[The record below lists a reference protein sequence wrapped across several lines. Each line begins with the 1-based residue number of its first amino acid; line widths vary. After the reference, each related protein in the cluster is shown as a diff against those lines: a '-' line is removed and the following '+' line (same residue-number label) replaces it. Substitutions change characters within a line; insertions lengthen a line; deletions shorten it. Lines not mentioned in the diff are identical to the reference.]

1 MSASNDSEEKERQE
15 EFKKAE
21 SYREAYNSK
30 LFLKVYKRNENAFEV
45 KFPKSSYD
53 KIIQLYGPEEKIAP
67 LSFVLFANPFEVQT
81 IRYSSHNV
89 NVRTSVQINSIL
101 SLLNNY
107 YVYPKSYEQ
116 LDEMEK
122 LKLAPKLKSKYINDI
137 AIKMGISFSEMINYI
152 SLQMTEIDFRETMK
166 TVVSYKIYQ
175 LVFNLIHLLKA
186 KFPNGNNLE
195 IAFYSFRKLAKM
207 IGIEHEKC
215 IPYLE
220 MFTLE
225 NTTRDAI
232 NKERHIL
239 YEKVHTREL
248 KESINDKIKDQH
260 IDLYAGINSCDRIPK
275 PDPLI
280 LEPFREEASNLLL
293 SIIEEKERKEREERE
308 RIERERL
315 EKERQE
321 REEKERLEREEKERQ
336 EQEEKERLE
345 KEEKERQEREE
356 KERLEREEKERQE
369 QEEKERLEREEKERQ
384 EREEKERLEREEKER
399 QEQEEKERLER
410 EEKERQ
416 EREEK
421 ERLEREEK
429 ERQEQEE
436 KERLEREEKERQ
448 EREEKERLEREEKER
463 QEQEEK
469 ERLER
474 EEKERQ
480 EREEKERLEREE
492 KERQE
497 QEEKERLGREEK
509 ERQEREE
516 RERLEREEKERQE
529 REERERLERE
539 ERERQ
544 EKEKEPEPVVIEMND
559 KPENDENMA
568 IKSEVKVLRGKRKG
582 SKTNQNKSN
591 NDFSI
596 RRRAETILKKKQ
608 FKIRRAVFVKVE
620 K

>member
-1 MSASNDSEEKERQE
+1 MSVSNDSEEKERQE
-15 EFKKAE
+15 EFQKAE
-21 SYREAYNSK
+21 AYKEAYNSK
-30 LFLKVYKRNENAFEV
+30 LFLKVYKRNENAFDL

-89 NVRTSVQINSIL
+89 NVRTSVQINSML

-107 YVYPKSYEQ
+107 YVYPKSYDQ

-195 IAFYSFRKLAKM
+195 IAFYSFRKFAKM

-225 NTTRDAI
+225 NTTREAI

-248 KESINDKIKDQH
+248 KESINDKIKDQY

-280 LEPFREEASNLLL
+280 LEPFREDASNLLL

-321 REEKERLEREEKERQ
+321 REERERIEREERERLEKERQ

-345 KEEKERQEREE
+345 REEKERQEREE
-356 KERLEREEKERQE
+356 RERLEKERQE

-480 EREEKERLEREE
+480 EREE
-492 KERQE
+492 
-497 QEEKERLGREEK
+497 
-509 ERQEREE
+509 

-544 EKEKEPEPVVIEMND
+544 EKEKEPEQVVIEMND
-559 KPENDENMA
+559 KPENDDMA
-568 IKSEVKVLRGKRKG
+568 IKKEVTVLRGKRKEN
-582 SKTNQNKSN
+582 KTNQNKSN

-608 FKIRRAVFVKVE
+608 FKIRRAIFVKVE

>member
-321 REEKERLEREEKERQ
+321 REERERIEREERERLEKERQ

-345 KEEKERQEREE
+345 REEKERQEREE
-356 KERLEREEKERQE
+356 RERLEKERQE

-399 QEQEEKERLER
+399 QEQEEKERLE
-410 EEKERQ
+410 
-416 EREEK
+416 
-421 ERLEREEK
+421 
-429 ERQEQEE
+429 
-436 KERLEREEKERQ
+436 
-448 EREEKERLEREEKER
+448 
-463 QEQEEK
+463 
-469 ERLER
+469 
-474 EEKERQ
+474 
-480 EREEKERLEREE
+480 
-492 KERQE
+492 
-497 QEEKERLGREEK
+497 REEK

>member
-1 MSASNDSEEKERQE
+1 MSVSNDSEEKERQE
-15 EFKKAE
+15 EFQKAE
-21 SYREAYNSK
+21 AYKEAYNSK
-30 LFLKVYKRNENAFEV
+30 LFLKVYKRNENAFDL

-89 NVRTSVQINSIL
+89 NVRTSVQINSML

-107 YVYPKSYEQ
+107 YVYPKSYDQ

-195 IAFYSFRKLAKM
+195 IAFYSFRKFAKM

-225 NTTRDAI
+225 NTTREAI

-248 KESINDKIKDQH
+248 KESINDKIKDQY

-308 RIERERL
+308 RIEREERERL

-321 REEKERLEREEKERQ
+321 QEEKERLEREEKERQ
-336 EQEEKERLE
+336 EREERERL
-345 KEEKERQEREE
+345 
-356 KERLEREEKERQE
+356 EKERQE

-448 EREEKERLEREEKER
+448 EREE
-463 QEQEEK
+463 
-469 ERLER
+469 
-474 EEKERQ
+474 
-480 EREEKERLEREE
+480 
-492 KERQE
+492 
-497 QEEKERLGREEK
+497 
-509 ERQEREE
+509 

-529 REERERLERE
+529 
-539 ERERQ
+539 
-544 EKEKEPEPVVIEMND
+544 KEKEPEQVVIEMND
-559 KPENDENMA
+559 KPENDDMA
-568 IKSEVKVLRGKRKG
+568 IKKEVTVLRGKRKEN
-582 SKTNQNKSN
+582 KTNQNKSN

-608 FKIRRAVFVKVE
+608 FKIRRAIFVKVE

>member
-1 MSASNDSEEKERQE
+1 MSVSNDSEEKERQE
-15 EFKKAE
+15 EFQKAE
-21 SYREAYNSK
+21 AYKEAYNSK
-30 LFLKVYKRNENAFEV
+30 LFLKVYKRNENAFDL

-89 NVRTSVQINSIL
+89 NVRTSVQINSML

-107 YVYPKSYEQ
+107 YVYPKSYDQ

-195 IAFYSFRKLAKM
+195 IAFYSFRKFAKM

-225 NTTRDAI
+225 NTTREAI

-248 KESINDKIKDQH
+248 KESINDKIKDQY

-280 LEPFREEASNLLL
+280 LEPFREDASNLLL

-308 RIERERL
+308 RIEREERERL

-321 REEKERLEREEKERQ
+321 QEEKERLEREEKERQ
-336 EQEEKERLE
+336 EREERERL
-345 KEEKERQEREE
+345 
-356 KERLEREEKERQE
+356 EKERQE

-480 EREEKERLEREE
+480 EREE
-492 KERQE
+492 
-497 QEEKERLGREEK
+497 
-509 ERQEREE
+509 

-544 EKEKEPEPVVIEMND
+544 EKEKEPEQVVIEMND
-559 KPENDENMA
+559 KPENDDMA
-568 IKSEVKVLRGKRKG
+568 IKKEVTVLRGKRKEN
-582 SKTNQNKSN
+582 KTNQNKSN

-608 FKIRRAVFVKVE
+608 FKIRRAIFVKVE

>member
-436 KERLEREEKERQ
+436 KERL
-448 EREEKERLEREEKER
+448 
-463 QEQEEK
+463 
-469 ERLER
+469 
-474 EEKERQ
+474 
-480 EREEKERLEREE
+480 
-492 KERQE
+492 
-497 QEEKERLGREEK
+497 GREEK